1 LCEYFPIHLSPALKT
16 QLFEISGQILDNNG
30 EADTSPN
37 LIDSIQGD
45 LDHEAMSLYSN
56 LPLDSSKSEIRL
68 ISLHDSDD
76 ANALL
81 SGQLERATLN
91 DNYSALSYV
100 WGDDH
105 DRRPIQLN
113 GVNTT
118 ITANLE
124 KALKQLRAEKKATKI
139 WVDAICINQ
148 RDNTEKAIRFR

>member
-1 LCEYFPIHLSPALKT
+1 
-16 QLFEISGQILDNNG
+16 
-30 EADTSPN
+30 
-37 LIDSIQGD
+37 
-45 LDHEAMSLYSN
+45 MSLYSN
-56 LPLDSSKSEIRL
+56 LTLNPSKSEIRL

-76 ANALL
+76 ESALL
-81 SGQLERATLN
+81 SGHLERATLN
-91 DNYSALSYV
+91 DDYSALSYV
-100 WGDDH
+100 WGDEH

-148 RDNTEKAIRFR
+148 RDNTKKSHQVQMMDKIFKSEHTDDYLVG